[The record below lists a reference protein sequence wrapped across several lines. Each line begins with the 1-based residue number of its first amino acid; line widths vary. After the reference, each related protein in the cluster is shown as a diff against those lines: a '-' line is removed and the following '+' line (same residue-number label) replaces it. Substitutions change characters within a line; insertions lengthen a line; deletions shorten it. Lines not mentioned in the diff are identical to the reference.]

1 MSTSDHSEEPRVD
14 AAAVGDGA
22 MENQDVPE
30 DDGIVQP
37 GDSLETDDME
47 ADPLDTGI
55 SPPERNPYS
64 ERFGVTVAE
73 AREGENLDQRLAQEE
88 PDVPP
93 VEPEGEAEPR
103 AGRLV
108 AADEGAHPVGQE
120 QPRQLARDVG
130 VDGAAASAE
139 EAAVH
144 VLPEDE
150 SGQTG
155 PGDRLPDA

>member
-1 MSTSDHSEEPRVD
+1 MSDRTDTEQAAE
-14 AAAVGDGA
+14 AAAVGTGG

-30 DDGIVQP
+30 DDGVFQP
-37 GDSLETDDME
+37 ADSLETDDLE

-55 SPPERNPYS
+55 SPPERNPFS

-73 AREGENLDQRLAQEE
+73 AREGESLDQRLAQEE

-108 AADEGAHPVGQE
+108 AADEGSHSISSAE
-120 QPRQLARDVG
+120 PRQFARDVG

-144 VLPEDE
+144 VLPEDVADE
-150 SGQTG
+150 AAQ
-155 PGDRLPDA
+155 DERLPDS